1 MKTTF
6 IATLLAGTMLVPAAM
21 AQDTQNQSNGA
32 TENQATSDM
41 QGDADVVVD
50 PDAPA
55 VRVDVPEPDVTVD
68 QAQPNVTV
76 SQPQPEIIV
85 RQPAPRVTVEIPKPN
100 ITVRMP
106 EPNVDVNQQAPQ
118 VSVNQGEPQ
127 VSIGEESDAEV
138 RKPGG
143 SETADVNIQ
152 RSNQAEITMQNA
164 NQRPNIRYEREDAQV
179 TVNQEQGEPNITYEN
194 SDGSQMS
201 EDQQNQMRQGNQQS
215 TNAQSNQNTQSGQN
229 AMDRSAANNPQTQA
243 NSSSGQD
250 QEGANVAVNESAARE
265 IALTVD
271 ELTEYNIVG
280 ENGNV
285 LGDIQNI
292 VNVDD
297 QLYAVVGS
305 GGFLGLGEKTVA
317 IPLSGLI
324 VRGNDFVAPNISESQ
339 VEALQEFDV
348 SQYETLPEDQQITV
362 GSE

>member
-1 MKTTF
+1 MKTTL
-6 IATLLAGTMLVPAAM
+6 IATLLAGTMMIPAAI
-21 AQDTQNQSNGA
+21 AQDTQNQTNNAAGS
-32 TENQATSDM
+32 QANDSE
-41 QGDADVVVD
+41 GGADVVVD
-50 PDAPA
+50 PDDPA

-68 QAQPNVTV
+68 QAQPTVSV

-118 VSVNQGEPQ
+118 VSVSQGEPQ
-127 VSIGEESDAEV
+127 VSIGEQADAEV
-138 RKPGG
+138 RRPGG

-152 RSNQAEITMQNA
+152 RSSQANITMQNA
-164 NQRPNIRYEREDAQV
+164 NQRPNIRYEREDAEV

-194 SDGSQMS
+194 ADGSQMS
-201 EDQQNQMRQGNQQS
+201 SDQQSEMRQGNQQS
-215 TNAQSNQNTQSGQN
+215 SNAQSAQN
-229 AMDRSAANNPQTQA
+229 AMERSDADNAQMQA
-243 NSSSGQD
+243 NSGGGQD
-250 QEGANVAVNESAARE
+250 QEGANVAVNESAAQE
-265 IALTVD
+265 IGLTVD

-317 IPLSGLI
+317 IPLSGLV

-348 SQYETLPEDQQITV
+348 SQYETLPEDRQITV